1 MSEQATTSAC
11 LLLIGNELLSGRTH
25 DQNLPFLGRRLA
37 ELGIVLAEARVIADD
52 NATIIRHVN
61 ECRADY
67 DYVFTTGGIGPT
79 HDDITAAAVA
89 DAFGVEI
96 EYNQA
101 AEEELR
107 RFYGERVNESRL
119 KMAQMPAGALLVKNP
134 HSGAPGFQMD
144 NVFVLAGIP
153 SVMQAMFDALAP
165 QLRHGKP
172 IMSRTLK
179 TDRRESQI
187 AAGLARIQ
195 ATYPDISVGSYPFF
209 TSRHRGVNIVLRGTD
224 NARLDQAWHEL
235 LLLIEQLGGE
245 CTDMTETGE

>member
-1 MSEQATTSAC
+1 MPEQVTTTAC

-37 ELGIVLAEARVIADD
+37 ELGIVLAEARVIVDD

-61 ECRADY
+61 ECRAAY

-79 HDDITAAAVA
+79 HDDITAAAIA
-89 DAFGVEI
+89 DAFGVDI
-96 EYNQA
+96 EHNTA

-107 RFYGERVNESRL
+107 YFYGERVNESRL
-119 KMAQMPAGALLVKNP
+119 KMAQMPVGALLVKNP

-153 SVMQAMFDALAP
+153 AVMRAMFDSLAP
-165 QLRHGKP
+165 QLRHGQP
-172 IMSRTLK
+172 ILSRTLQ

-187 AAGLARIQ
+187 AAGLAGIQ
-195 ATYPDISVGSYPFF
+195 ATYPDVSIGSYPFF
-209 TSRHRGVNIVLRGTD
+209 TSRHRGVNVVLRGTES
-224 NARLDQAWHEL
+224 ARLDQAWAEL
-235 LLLIEQLGGE
+235 LALMAQLGGE
-245 CTDMTETGE
+245 CTEITETGE